1 MNVLE
6 CKVPD
11 DFIGSERLD
20 KFISSLPGGMN
31 RSHLKSV
38 AEEIYVNQKK
48 EKISCRVKSSDSIK
62 IIWKESFPSKY
73 EAENIPLEIIYE
85 DKNVCVVNKA
95 QGMVSHPAPGNWSGT
110 LVNALLFHFGK
121 NFISELDP
129 EKNTESEILANRR
142 PGIVHR
148 LDKETSGIIITA
160 KNPETHEFLS
170 AQFKNHK
177 SVVKEYIAICVGRP
191 QKKSGVIKT
200 QIIRDPKDRKKFKS
214 SLDENE
220 GKYAETH
227 YNCIAC
233 YGNYSLMCLRI
244 KTGRTHQIR
253 VHLKFINCPILGD
266 SIYSK
271 SDKKFP
277 DATLMLHSK
286 RLKILV
292 PKDFSSIPPKA
303 EVMEFKTQTPLRFKK
318 VLKVLHRDYKKDIL
332 QD

>member
-11 DFIGSERLD
+11 DFVGSERLD
-20 KFISSLPGGMN
+20 KFISSLPDGMN
-31 RSHLKSV
+31 RSHLKAV
-38 AEEIYVNQKK
+38 AREIYVNQKK
-48 EKISCRVKSSDSIK
+48 EKVSCKIKASDSIK
-62 IIWKESFPSKY
+62 IIWEESVPVKF

-85 DKNVCVVNKA
+85 DENVCVVNKA
-95 QGMVSHPAPGNWSGT
+95 QGMVSHPALGNWTGT

-121 NFISELDP
+121 DFIRELDP

-160 KNPETHEFLS
+160 KNPKTHEFLAS
-170 AQFKNHK
+170 QFKNHR
-177 SVVKEYIAICVGRP
+177 SIVKEYIAICTSRP
-191 QKKSGVIKT
+191 QKKSGLIKT
-200 QIIRDPKDRKKFKS
+200 QIIRDPRDRKKFKV
-214 SLDENE
+214 SLNPDE
-220 GKYAETH
+220 GKYAET
-227 YNCIAC
+227 YYKCIAC
-233 YGNYSLMCLRI
+233 YGPYSLMRLRI

-271 SDKKFP
+271 ADKKFP
-277 DATLMLHSK
+277 SATLMLHSK
-286 RLKILV
+286 KLKILV
-292 PKDFSSIPPKA
+292 PKDFSSNPPKA
-303 EVMEFKTQTPLRFKK
+303 EFMEFKTQTPVRFKK